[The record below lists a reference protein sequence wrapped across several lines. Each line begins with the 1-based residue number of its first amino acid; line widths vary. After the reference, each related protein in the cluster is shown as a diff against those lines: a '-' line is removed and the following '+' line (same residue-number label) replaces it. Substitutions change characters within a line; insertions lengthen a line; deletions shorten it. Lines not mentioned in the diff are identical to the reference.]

1 MQNIFRKAG
10 ILIVVGT
17 ALAVSACASTDDV
30 QKAQST
36 ADQAL
41 TTAQQA
47 QQTAQQ
53 AQTSANSAQQSV
65 QQVQSDLN
73 NLKQQVDQ
81 MNQPKPKHH
90 HHRGERG

>member
-10 ILIVVGT
+10 FLIVIGST
-17 ALAVSACASTDDV
+17 LALSACASNEDV

-41 TTAQQA
+41 TAAQQA

-53 AQTSANSAQQSV
+53 AQTTASSAQQGV
-65 QQVQSDLN
+65 QQVQSDVN
-73 NLKQQVDQ
+73 NLKQQVDE
-81 MNQPKPKHH
+81 MKETKHK